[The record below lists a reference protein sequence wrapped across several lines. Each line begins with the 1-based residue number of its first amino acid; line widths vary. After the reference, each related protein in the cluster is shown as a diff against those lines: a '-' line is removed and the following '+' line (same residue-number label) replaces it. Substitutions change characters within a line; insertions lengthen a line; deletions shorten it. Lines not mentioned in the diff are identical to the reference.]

1 MHDGMWI
8 VSGVGFVLLVFLRCF
23 FRVATP
29 FNILVF
35 DIGGIVL
42 LLLVVFVLLS
52 QFCNSL

>member
-8 VSGVGFVLLVFLRCF
+8 VSGVGFVLLGFCAVFPI
-23 FRVATP
+23 ATP